1 MSMTKELSQES
12 FCRMKV
18 MLIPHPHDS
27 QRSEVEKSML
37 SLETLDYDKHI
48 GADNENKLLVTRS
61 SPRSGQPAKQT
72 MRTVHKSF
80 TEYGICTV

>member
-18 MLIPHPHDS
+18 MMIPHPHDS

-37 SLETLDYDKHI
+37 SLEALYYESIMVTDS
-48 GADNENKLLVTRS
+48 ENKLLVTRS
-61 SPRSGQPAKQT
+61 SPRSGHPAKQT
-72 MRTVHKSF
+72 MRTVPRSF
-80 TEYGICTV
+80 TEYGSLAV

>member
-1 MSMTKELSQES
+1 MLRLEMLYYES
-12 FCRMKV
+12 N
-18 MLIPHPHDS
+18 
-27 QRSEVEKSML
+27 
-37 SLETLDYDKHI
+37 I
-48 GADNENKLLVTRS
+48 GADNENKLLVTQS

>member
-1 MSMTKELSQES
+1 MSMTKELSQDS
-12 FCRMKV
+12 FCRTKV

-37 SLETLDYDKHI
+37 NLETLDYESI
-48 GADNENKLLVTRS
+48 MVFDNENKLLVTRS

-72 MRTVHKSF
+72 MRTVHKPF
-80 TEYGICTV
+80 AEYGICTV

>member
-1 MSMTKELSQES
+1 MLVRSMGEDPTMIGGSIVEQSPKIAKIREKLNG
-12 FCRMKV
+12 K
-18 MLIPHPHDS
+18 ML
-27 QRSEVEKSML
+27 
-37 SLETLDYDKHI
+37 LEEHLQ
-48 GADNENKLLVTRS
+48 NKLLVTRS

>member
-1 MSMTKELSQES
+1 MPMTKELSQDS

-37 SLETLDYDKHI
+37 NLDTLDYESI
-48 GADNENKLLVTRS
+48 LVLDNENKLLVTRS

>member
-1 MSMTKELSQES
+1 MTLRGHGVK
-12 FCRMKV
+12 
-18 MLIPHPHDS
+18 
-27 QRSEVEKSML
+27 KSML